1 MIQKFLLSIVVLVS
15 LDCFGQSY
23 RYKILSQ
30 SAGRTTFFE
39 LPSEISFDNNQIN
52 YVMAPPGYGY
62 NNPIPTSQ
70 KVKVV
75 SEIGSRITVNIKFD
89 PYMYTGDGTITINND
104 NRMHVRWPGMAG
116 GTGVG
121 WFASYDIERIYPD
134 GVKIPDTRLKSK
146 IFPGVYYY
154 FLDNHMINENTQTNT
169 LSKSKIVN
177 VTSDGTKYS
186 GKVLLNGET
195 MTDFQLDLN
204 EYSPSL
210 YLEGVPKNYT
220 QVQYDNSIDKFIVG
234 NIESILLERKSLS
247 KVESYIS
254 SLSDETFLTSK
265 DVIENKLKEL
275 LKDSVGVIDL
285 NQLYGLRIDELKD
298 YPEGKYTLSYDG
310 EFLHLENTN
319 IKCELNPYIPIRGI
333 KIPVHRG
340 KSEITVLNKTFSL
353 SPKFYI
359 REKRANNKNR
369 NRIVLKKGKYYF
381 EKGFSTPK
389 RGIERTFTTLPD
401 QTLVGNAL
409 RIQYLENHS
418 TYFNGVKS
426 YDYTTSTYDNNIT
439 KLRRRW
445 VYGTFKVLFYPMIL
459 IDRYLSY

>member
-1 MIQKFLLSIVVLVS
+1 
-15 LDCFGQSY
+15 
-23 RYKILSQ
+23 
-30 SAGRTTFFE
+30 
-39 LPSEISFDNNQIN
+39 
-52 YVMAPPGYGY
+52 
-62 NNPIPTSQ
+62 
-70 KVKVV
+70 
-75 SEIGSRITVNIKFD
+75 
-89 PYMYTGDGTITINND
+89 
-104 NRMHVRWPGMAG
+104 MAG

-121 WFASYDIERIYPD
+121 WTSSYDIERIYPD
-134 GVKIPDTRLKSK
+134 GVKIPDTRLKNK

-154 FLDNHMINENTQTNT
+154 FVDNHMINENTQKNS
-169 LSKSKIVN
+169 LSKSKVFN

-210 YLEGVPKNYT
+210 YLEGIPKDYT

-285 NQLYGLRIDELKD
+285 NQIYGLRIDELKD

-310 EFLHLENTN
+310 ESLHLENTN

-340 KSEITVLNKTFSL
+340 KSEITVLNKKSSL
-353 SPKFYI
+353 SPIFYI
-359 REKRANNKNR
+359 REKRAKRENR
-369 NRIVLKKGKYYF
+369 NRIVLKKDKYYF
-381 EKGFSTPK
+381 EKGFSVPK
-389 RGIERTFTTLPD
+389 SGIERTFKTYPD
-401 QTLVGNAL
+401 QTLVGNQL
-409 RIQYLENHS
+409 RIQNPENYS
-418 TYFNGVKS
+418 TYFNGVKV
-426 YDYTTSTYDNNIT
+426 YDYITNDNSIT

-445 VYGTFKVLFYPMIL
+445 VYGTCKVLFSPMIL
-459 IDRYLSY
+459 IFPIGTGVYFGLFPSSTS